1 MGAVSSVGAAVESGC
16 PHGRGHPGVWCFEQ
30 GTLWVPGNA
39 GAALA
44 SISLPGPAFWE
55 GLNGFHAKTCRA
67 VVFLDLQAV
76 FIAEG
81 QPAETWGH
89 RDLARTQ
96 VGAHQAGGRQH
107 RLSHGCKSGGDPLVG
122 GEPGASWHWFWQQA
136 SAHGCCLP
144 PSPLV
149 TDLCGI
155 TLLIKA
161 SYPVCQSRF
170 IKKLYSAPARLCICK
185 WGDAQALIET
195 SRGSSARDPR
205 ESPILGGE
213 QGVLEEPEGASGGGR
228 VPATSWGPAAPVSTR
243 GLGRSHGAV

>member
-1 MGAVSSVGAAVESGC
+1 MSSVGAAVESGC

-30 GTLWVPGNA
+30 GTSWVPGDA

-67 VVFLDLQAV
+67 VVVLDLQAV

-81 QPAETWGH
+81 QPAETWEH

-107 RLSHGCKSGGDPLVG
+107 RLSHGCKSSGDPVAG

-136 SAHGCCLP
+136 SAHGRCLP

-155 TLLIKA
+155 TLLIK
-161 SYPVCQSRF
+161 
-170 IKKLYSAPARLCICK
+170 APARLCICK

-195 SRGSSARDPR
+195 SRGSSAWDPR

-213 QGVLEEPEGASGGGR
+213 QGVLEGPEGASGGGH

-243 GLGRSHGAV
+243 GLGRSHRAV